1 MESSEDSVRSLFGQ
15 LDERFKSDGMVGV
28 PTGVPSLDYAGD
40 LLAGDLVVLAGNP
53 GVGKT
58 ALAISIALH
67 AGEKNQ
73 NVPVLYIALAETGG
87 QIGERA
93 LLHGGSVKNVALR
106 TGQLRREDM
115 IELTYAAAALGRV
128 PMHIEDALDF
138 NAIKVRKLISQ
149 WRVEKTKS
157 RHALVV
163 VDYVQLLNGEPNG
176 STRDEELA
184 GALRVLQSAAKESSA
199 CILLVSQLNRR
210 GANRAD
216 PRPQLVDLRE
226 SGALEGAA
234 TAVLFVH
241 PGVDELPLEVILAK
255 HRRFSAP
262 HTDDFN
268 FDAATGTFR
277 LVSQIQ

>member
-15 LDERFKSDGMVGV
+15 LEERFKSDDGVVGV
-28 PTGVPSLDYAGD
+28 PTGVPSLDYAGG

-67 AGEKNQ
+67 AGEKN
-73 NVPVLYIALAETGG
+73 VPVLYIALAETGG

-93 LLHGGSVKNVALR
+93 LLHGGSVKNVAWR
-106 TGQLRREDM
+106 TGRLTRQDM
-115 IELTYAAAALGRV
+115 TDLTYAAAALSHV

-163 VDYVQLLNGEPNG
+163 VG
-176 STRDEELA
+176 
-184 GALRVLQSAAKESSA
+184 LRPASE
-199 CILLVSQLNRR
+199 RR
-210 GANRAD
+210 AEWINSR
-216 PRPQLVDLRE
+216 
-226 SGALEGAA
+226 
-234 TAVLFVH
+234 
-241 PGVDELPLEVILAK
+241 
-255 HRRFSAP
+255 
-262 HTDDFN
+262 
-268 FDAATGTFR
+268 
-277 LVSQIQ
+277 